1 MAMLNNQMVLLT
13 LCPKYEQIQQYLG
26 HVIQIPR
33 SKNRIHS
40 RHQTGPLNT
49 KTRIHVY
56 IYIYIYI
63 HTHIHMCICM
73 YNMLY
78 NIIQLHIY
86 IYIHS
91 IYIHTHIYV
100 YNIISLSVLPWE
112 NHGKSPHLIQD
123 LFAPRFGWG
132 ALIGAHLFQGLHRPD
147 AVATEQRGGSF
158 QWITMENH
166 GKSME
171 NHGKSMENPWK
182 TPDFTGKSMVYT
194 LVN

>member
-56 IYIYIYI
+56 I
-63 HTHIHMCICM
+63 
-73 YNMLY
+73 
-78 NIIQLHIY
+78 HIY
-86 IYIHS
+86 IYTYTYSHVYMYVQYVIQYYTITY
-91 IYIHTHIYV
+91 IYTHIYV